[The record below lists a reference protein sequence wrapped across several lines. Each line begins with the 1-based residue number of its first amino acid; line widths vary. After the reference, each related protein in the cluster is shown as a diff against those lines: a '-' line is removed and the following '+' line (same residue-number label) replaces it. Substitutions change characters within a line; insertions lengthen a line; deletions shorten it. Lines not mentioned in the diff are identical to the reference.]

1 MISTIV
7 VRSLDPYEEIKV
19 REACLHSYS
28 SYING
33 ILVDVHISACSGIG
47 YVYGSQRFSQ
57 GSYVLTS
64 DVQYAIND
72 GGIWVLTTRNSK
84 YAIATF
90 EREQGRQSLE
100 DYMKVTQSGFLP
112 TPLGRH

>member
-7 VRSLDPYEEIKV
+7 VRPLDPYEEIKL
-19 REACLHSYS
+19 REACRHPYS

-33 ILVDVHISACSGIG
+33 ILVDAYISACSGIG
-47 YVYGSQRFSQ
+47 YLYGSHRFAHAA
-57 GSYVLTS
+57 YVLTS
-64 DVQYAIND
+64 DVQSVTND
-72 GGIWVLTTRNSK
+72 GGIWVLTTKSSK